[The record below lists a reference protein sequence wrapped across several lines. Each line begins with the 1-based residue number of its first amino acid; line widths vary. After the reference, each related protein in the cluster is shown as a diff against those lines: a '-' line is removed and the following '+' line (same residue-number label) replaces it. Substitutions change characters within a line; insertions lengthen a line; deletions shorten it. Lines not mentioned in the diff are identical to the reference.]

1 MLLPFGSLSHSRV
14 FRIHDAVQDVF
25 MTLPRYTFTREV
37 IITSDELQQQ
47 KERSSRSM
55 GEMGPL
61 KYWSQSS
68 TSHKGH
74 GLDKTASPERPA
86 LQWRLAGDV
95 WSRLRQWVRANTFA
109 PSWLPARL
117 RHPALGY
124 LAAVMLGVIAVA
136 LKEFL
141 RVVMPAS
148 SLLGVLVILGVVLVA
163 LSWGGSP
170 GLLATLVSAALL
182 SYAAF
187 SPPFSWSVASV
198 EAAVCVGTVLAV
210 GLLISLVVGQVA
222 RRSQARRE
230 AEMQARVLRET
241 QTQMETF
248 LAMAG
253 HELKTPL
260 TYIKLR
266 LQSMRRRLEKL
277 VRTSSRT
284 PEEFSQKVTPILQE
298 FAHTDQQVALVER
311 LVNDMLDVSRIRAG
325 RLNLHYEFADL
336 EMIVEQAVN
345 EQRQVAPR
353 RTLLLQL
360 PQAQPMPI
368 YADADRLAQVVTNYL
383 TNALKYSPV
392 EQPVLVGLDVVGHQ
406 VRVWV
411 RDQGPGL
418 PPEEQARIWECFHR
432 VQGIEAQSGNGDGL
446 GLGLHIC
453 RSIIEHHQG
462 QVGVESAPGQGATF
476 WFTLP
481 LAPMR
486 QA

>member
-1 MLLPFGSLSHSRV
+1 
-14 FRIHDAVQDVF
+14 
-25 MTLPRYTFTREV
+25 
-37 IITSDELQQQ
+37 
-47 KERSSRSM
+47 
-55 GEMGPL
+55 
-61 KYWSQSS
+61 
-68 TSHKGH
+68 
-74 GLDKTASPERPA
+74 
-86 LQWRLAGDV
+86 
-95 WSRLRQWVRANTFA
+95 
-109 PSWLPARL
+109 
-117 RHPALGY
+117 
-124 LAAVMLGVIAVA
+124 
-136 LKEFL
+136 
-141 RVVMPAS
+141 
-148 SLLGVLVILGVVLVA
+148 
-163 LSWGGSP
+163 
-170 GLLATLVSAALL
+170 
-182 SYAAF
+182 
-187 SPPFSWSVASV
+187 
-198 EAAVCVGTVLAV
+198 
-210 GLLISLVVGQVA
+210 LVVGQVA

-260 TYIKLR
+260 TYIKLS

-336 EMIVEQAVN
+336 GMIVEQAVN

-360 PQAQPMPI
+360 PEARPMPI

-383 TNALKYSPV
+383 TNALKYSPI
-392 EQPVLVGLDVVGHQ
+392 EQPVLVGLDVVDHQ

-418 PPEEQARIWECFHR
+418 PKEEQAQIWECFHR
-432 VQGIEAQSGNGDGL
+432 VQGIEALSGNGDGL

-453 RSIIEHHQG
+453 RIIIEHHQG
-462 QVGVESAPGQGATF
+462 QVGVESTPGQGSTF

-481 LAPMR
+481 LAS
-486 QA
+486 